1 MAGIPDD
8 PDALRRLLPPWAAVS
23 SERAA
28 HIGRVARLADQ
39 WADAMRVPEL
49 ERRRWLRAVFL
60 HDALRDADPAELVR
74 WAPGEQWPLAIRHG
88 PASAARAE
96 AEGETDRG
104 VLDAVRYHSV
114 GYEGWDAAGRI
125 LYCADFLEPG
135 RAFRRQERAALAARL
150 PADSESVLREVV
162 RARIQRAVAK
172 GWPLPGETIR
182 LWNSL
187 ARFSSDASD

>member
-8 PDALRRLLPPWAAVS
+8 PDVLRRLLPSWALLS
-23 SERAA
+23 SVRVA

-39 WADAMRVPEL
+39 WADAMRVPEP

-60 HDALRDADPAELVR
+60 HDALRDADPADLVR
-74 WAPGEQWPLAIRHG
+74 WMPGEQWPPALRHG

-114 GYEGWDAAGRI
+114 GYARWDATGRI

-135 RAFRRQERAALAARL
+135 RAFRREERAALAARL
-150 PADSESVLREVV
+150 PADPEGVLREVV
-162 RARIQRAVAK
+162 RARLQHDVAA
-172 GWPLPGETIR
+172 GWPLPEDTVR